1 MAVTDSTFAIYCQ
14 ARASNINHKA
24 LRVSELTIYL
34 FDIIYLY

>member
-14 ARASNINHKA
+14 ASGCKNDKA
-24 LRVSELTIYL
+24 LRVSELIKYA